1 MKRKAFYAC
10 LLATS
15 LFGSAAS
22 AAIKFS
28 EYDLPNGL
36 HVILHEDHS
45 TPIVAVSVMYHVGSK
60 NEDPQRTGFAHF
72 FEHLLFE
79 GSDNIKRGEY
89 MKLVQGAG
97 GQLNANT
104 TQDRTFYYEVL
115 PSNQL
120 ELALWMESE
129 RMLHAKIDEVG
140 VETQRKVVKEEK
152 KQRYDNTP
160 YGQLINV
167 VYENAFTTSNYRWT
181 PIGKE
186 QYIDQATLQEFM
198 SFYKTYYVPDNA
210 TLVVGGDITPE
221 QATNL
226 ISKYFGDIP
235 KGAPLPRNLPAEPTV
250 TTEKRVNFYD
260 NIQLPAVIVAYH
272 TPKPGTSDY
281 YALDMLSS
289 LLSQGNSS
297 RLQKEVVDKQQKAV
311 NVGAGGTG
319 NEDASVALMY
329 GIANMGVK
337 PEELEKSMLA
347 EVEKVQKTGITD
359 GELKK
364 LMIQT
369 ETQLAEENGKVLGV
383 VTNLAT
389 FRTFRGNAALIN
401 NEMSEYQKVT
411 KADIQRVA
419 NKYFTKNNRL
429 VVYYLPKADKK
440 GISEHSNTPTLQHSN
455 NEKNNAIHTHPCP
468 LPLRQLHKL
477 LPLTA
482 PSARSPA
489 PRRKL
494 SWAKPKALPFRMVCA
509 SSWWKTTRC
518 PSLMCRWNWIL
529 SQSCKAVWLAF
540 TTSSAS

>member
-1 MKRKAFYAC
+1 MKRNAFSAC
-10 LLATS
+10 LLGAMLIAGAAGATIR
-15 LFGSAAS
+15 FT
-22 AAIKFS
+22 

-45 TPIVAVSVMYHVGSK
+45 TPIVAVSLMYHVGSK
-60 NEDPQRTGFAHF
+60 NEDPERTGFAHF

-89 MKLVQGAG
+89 MKLVQSAG

-129 RMLHAKIDEVG
+129 RMLHAKIDQTG

-167 VYENAFTTSNYRWT
+167 VYENAFTKHPYRWT

-186 QYIDQATLQEFM
+186 QYIDQATLAEFM
-198 SFYKTYYVPDNA
+198 NFYKTFYVPNNA
-210 TLVVGGDITPE
+210 TLVIGGDITPE
-221 QATNL
+221 ATKAL
-226 ISKYFGDIP
+226 ITKYFGDIP
-235 KGAPLPRNLPAEPTV
+235 KGTKEIPRKLDEEPAQTA
-250 TTEKRVNFYD
+250 EKRVNFYD

-272 TPKPGTSDY
+272 TPKPGSVDY
-281 YALDMLSS
+281 YALDLLSS
-289 LLSQGNSS
+289 LLSQGASS
-297 RLQKEVVDKQQKAV
+297 RLQKEIVDKQQKAV

-329 GIANMGVK
+329 GIANIGVK
-337 PEELEKSMLA
+337 PEELEKAMLA
-347 EVEKVQKTGITD
+347 EVEKVQKSGITD
-359 GELKK
+359 AELNK

-369 ETQLAEENGKVLGV
+369 ETQIAEQNQKVLGI

-389 FRTFRGNAALIN
+389 YYTYQGNANLIN
-401 NEMSEYQKVT
+401 EELNLYRKVS

-429 VVYYLPKADKK
+429 VVYYLPKSEQK
-440 GISEHSNTPTLQHSN
+440 G
-455 NEKNNAIHTHPCP
+455 
-468 LPLRQLHKL
+468 
-477 LPLTA
+477 
-482 PSARSPA
+482 
-489 PRRKL
+489 
-494 SWAKPKALPFRMVCA
+494 
-509 SSWWKTTRC
+509 
-518 PSLMCRWNWIL
+518 
-529 SQSCKAVWLAF
+529 
-540 TTSSAS
+540 

>member
-1 MKRKAFYAC
+1 MKRNIFLAG
-10 LLATS
+10 LLGATLS
-15 LFGSAAS
+15 TGIAS
-22 AAIKFS
+22 ADIKYT

-60 NEDPQRTGFAHF
+60 NEDPERTGFAHF

-79 GSDNIKRGEY
+79 GSENIKRGEY
-89 MKLVQGAG
+89 MKLVQAAG

-129 RMLHAKIDEVG
+129 RMFHARIDEIG

-167 VYENAFTTSNYRWT
+167 VYENAFTKHPYRWT

-186 QYIDQATLQEFM
+186 QYIDQAQLAEFM
-198 SFYKTYYVPDNA
+198 NFYKTFYVPNNA
-210 TLVVGGDITPE
+210 TLVIGGDITPE
-221 QATNL
+221 QTKQL
-226 ISKYFGDIP
+226 ITKYFGDIP
-235 KGAPLPRNLPAEPTV
+235 RGTTEIPRKLDEEPV
-250 TTEKRVNFYD
+250 QIAEKRVNFYD

-272 TPKPGTSDY
+272 TPKPGTRDY
-281 YALDMLSS
+281 YALDLLSS
-289 LLSQGNSS
+289 LLSQGASS
-297 RLQKEVVDKQQKAV
+297 RLQKEIVDKQQKAV

-329 GIANMGVK
+329 GITNIGVK
-337 PEELEKSMLA
+337 PEVLEKAMLA
-347 EVEKVQKTGITD
+347 EVEKVQKSGITD
-359 GELKK
+359 AELNK

-369 ETQLAEENGKVLGV
+369 ETQIAAQNQKVLGV

-389 FRTFRGNAALIN
+389 YYTYQGKTNLIN
-401 NEMSEYQKVT
+401 EELGEYRKVT

-429 VVYYLPKADKK
+429 VVYYLPKSEQKK
-440 GISEHSNTPTLQHSN
+440 
-455 NEKNNAIHTHPCP
+455 NEELRMKN
-468 LPLRQLHKL
+468 
-477 LPLTA
+477 
-482 PSARSPA
+482 
-489 PRRKL
+489 
-494 SWAKPKALPFRMVCA
+494 
-509 SSWWKTTRC
+509 
-518 PSLMCRWNWIL
+518 
-529 SQSCKAVWLAF
+529 
-540 TTSSAS
+540 